1 MGTQDFLNHVRKIA
15 SYVTQIAVLA
25 TCLVIGS
32 VVQGQVPTDVQDDRQ
47 VNRYDIGIVSQGE
60 VVPADKADVLVVF
73 SARWCVFSA
82 RWCGP
87 CQMLKPLWAELRL
100 EGYRIV
106 YIDTDTYKTKQEVTD
121 EELARWKSFPHKRI
135 PALYWYN
142 SSTDEIVKEHVG
154 LTTRAKVK
162 GTLWKPSSS
171 KVFRR
176 VQ

>member
-1 MGTQDFLNHVRKIA
+1 
-15 SYVTQIAVLA
+15 
-25 TCLVIGS
+25 
-32 VVQGQVPTDVQDDRQ
+32 
-47 VNRYDIGIVSQGE
+47 
-60 VVPADKADVLVVF
+60 
-73 SARWCVFSA
+73 
-82 RWCGP
+82 
-87 CQMLKPLWAELRL
+87 MLKPLWAELRL